1 MTLFSQNPIRSAATA
16 AIVVCMAHFGTMV
29 LSSLHAFQ
37 LTQMS
42 IAILSISTL
51 LFMIMMH
58 HRMEGQMIS
67 QSQEEMAVI
76 AIFALLWVAF
86 LVGYK
91 SYTMK
96 QGGGNIGTS
105 SGVPQVSQELPAWQD
120 PCLGEGVHCIYEEYS
135 YF

>member
-1 MTLFSQNPIRSAATA
+1 MTLFNQNPIRSAATA
-16 AIVVCMAHFGTMV
+16 AVVVCMAHFGTMV

-37 LTQMS
+37 LTQTS
-42 IAILSISTL
+42 IAILSISAL

-58 HRMEGQMIS
+58 HRMEGQLMS

-76 AIFALLWVAF
+76 TIFALLWVVF

-91 SYTMK
+91 SYTTK
-96 QGGGNIGTS
+96 QGGGNISTS
-105 SGVPQVSQELPAWQD
+105 SGVPQVSQERPAWQD
-120 PCLGEGVHCIYEEYS
+120 PCLGEGVYCIYEEYS